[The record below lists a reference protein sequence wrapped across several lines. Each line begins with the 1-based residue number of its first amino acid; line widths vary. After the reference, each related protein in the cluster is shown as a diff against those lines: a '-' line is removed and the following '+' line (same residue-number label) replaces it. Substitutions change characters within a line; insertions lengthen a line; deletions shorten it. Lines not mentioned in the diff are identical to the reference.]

1 MNINGALSLENY
13 FSIEEI
19 LELNTNLKNGF
30 KFIKPEL
37 YMKSNN
43 FNEFIKEI
51 LENYKLGLFDY
62 SKSAYNFERK
72 YFSDSIIIVRLI
84 SGSHNLS
91 VGSIQRRNWLLCQSV
106 C

>member
-43 FNEFIKEI
+43 FNELLNSNTFS
-51 LENYKLGLFDY
+51 LFSSLNDA
-62 SKSAYNFERK
+62 S
-72 YFSDSIIIVRLI
+72 
-84 SGSHNLS
+84 
-91 VGSIQRRNWLLCQSV
+91 
-106 C
+106 

>member
-1 MNINGALSLENY
+1 MNISGALSLENY

-72 YFSDSIIIVRLI
+72 YFSDSIIITMSGNSRDSALMYIVSQNLI
-84 SGSHNLS
+84 
-91 VGSIQRRNWLLCQSV
+91 
-106 C
+106 